1 MYHFIEDKDFLK
13 KLRSTCSNI
22 VNQLVQRIN
31 NDSVMTVEAHLVGSG
46 ARKLETQ
53 NSNEPVDLDY
63 NLNILNTHEIDIND
77 CRKIK
82 EYVRKQF
89 NIILNNNGWEDCQ
102 DSTSVLST
110 KYHYFTNGNQTLFKI
125 DLAIVVES
133 QKGWFRLIHDKTG
146 FVALDRYFWN
156 EAPHSKGLASKVDKI
171 KSCGLWGSVRETYL
185 DKKNMYLKRQ
195 DKFHPSF
202 NCYIEAVNQVFSQN
216 F

>member
-1 MYHFIEDKDFLK
+1 MYHFIEDKEFLK
-13 KLRSTCSNI
+13 NLRSTCSNI

-31 NDSVMTVEAHLVGSG
+31 NDSIMTVEAHLVGSG

-53 NSNEPVDLDY
+53 NAKQPIDLDY
-63 NLNILNTHEIDIND
+63 NLNILETHEIDIND

-110 KYHYFTNGNQTLFKI
+110 KYHHFKNGNQTPFKI
-125 DLAIVVES
+125 DLAIVTEYS
-133 QKGWFRLIHDKTG
+133 RSWFRLIHQKTG
-146 FVALDRYFWN
+146 FVNEDRYFWN
-156 EAPHSKGLASKVDKI
+156 EAPDSKGLASKVDKI
-171 KSCGLWGSVRETYL
+171 KSYGLWKSVRETYL

>member
-63 NLNILNTHEIDIND
+63 NLNIVETYEFGIND
-77 CRKIK
+77 CRNIK

-89 NIILNNNGWEDCQ
+89 NIILNNNGWSECSYQ
-102 DSTSVLST
+102 
-110 KYHYFTNGNQTLFKI
+110 
-125 DLAIVVES
+125 
-133 QKGWFRLIHDKTG
+133 
-146 FVALDRYFWN
+146 
-156 EAPHSKGLASKVDKI
+156 
-171 KSCGLWGSVRETYL
+171 
-185 DKKNMYLKRQ
+185 M
-195 DKFHPSF
+195 
-202 NCYIEAVNQVFSQN
+202 
-216 F
+216 